1 MGGLTMLRGLW
12 PLQTSGAESLWQRL
26 SGEPNWRDYILPR
39 RSDFLFDFEGF
50 VEAQRLFYLIGV
62 GDTVIDYGCGIGR
75 VAKYVAERARQV
87 IGLDISSRFI
97 SLARRQVMRPNA
109 TFHVAS
115 RFRQREVA
123 DFTYSLM
130 VVQHNE
136 APDRLRIMR
145 HIAEVTKP
153 GGTVLVQFP
162 RWESTYYAE
171 SDFVHKFRRD
181 DVADL
186 AQGFSDVRIVEGN
199 LANYERPFDVSMS
212 HEYFRIARK

>member
-1 MGGLTMLRGLW
+1 MLRRLW
-12 PLQTSGAESLWQRL
+12 PAQSSGAESLWQRL
-26 SGEPNWRDYILPR
+26 SSGPNWRDYILPR
-39 RSDFLFDFEGF
+39 RSDFLFDLEGF
-50 VEAQRLFYLIGV
+50 IEAQRLFYLIGA

-75 VAKYVAERARQV
+75 VAKYVAERAREV
-87 IGLDISSRFI
+87 IGLDISPRFV
-97 SLARRQVMRPNA
+97 SLARRQVLRPNA

-115 RFRQREVA
+115 RFRAREVA

-145 HIAEVTKP
+145 HIADLTKP

-162 RWESTYYAE
+162 RSESTYYAE
-171 SDFVHKFRRD
+171 SNFVHKFRREE
-181 DVADL
+181 VVEL
-186 AQGFSDVRIVEGN
+186 AEGFRDVRIVEGN

-212 HEYFRIARK
+212 HEYFLIARK